1 MLSNRTLVRINNRP
15 REVGRL
21 PLLAFGCGTLILA
34 ALLYFFEVL
43 PYFAILVVLG
53 GGALLFLLLYRAR
66 KAKTTISLT
75 YKGNLDEETSARFT
89 SVREALEGL
98 GSSGRIWR
106 LSGSARLPGAR

>member
-1 MLSNRTLVRINNRP
+1 MLTNRTLTRINNRP

-21 PLLAFGCGTLILA
+21 PLLAAGGGALILA
-34 ALLYFFEVL
+34 ALLYMFEVL
-43 PYFAILVVLG
+43 PSFAVLAVLSGGVLLVI
-53 GGALLFLLLYRAR
+53 LLYVTQ